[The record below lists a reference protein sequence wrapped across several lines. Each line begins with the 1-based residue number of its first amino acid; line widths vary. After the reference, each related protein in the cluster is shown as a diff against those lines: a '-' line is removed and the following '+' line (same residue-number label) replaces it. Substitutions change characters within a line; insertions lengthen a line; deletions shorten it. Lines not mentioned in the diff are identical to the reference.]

1 MVIRGSINVRR
12 RALLIGAGGL
22 LTSCASAPPSA
33 PTAPRIPFWPR
44 PPDRPRF
51 IYEHTLRTAADI
63 GARQS
68 QDELRQWL
76 TGDQALNSPL
86 FEKPADVAARGGRIY
101 VTDTVARWVIA
112 FDVPR
117 RRVFRFGLR
126 TPGRLKKPWGLAL
139 DGRGN
144 VYVADTTARRI
155 VVYDGWGLFIRSVGT
170 DRELERPTGVAVNA
184 AGTRIYAIDRGS
196 NESDQHR
203 VVVYDGDGAHLR
215 TIGSRGSA
223 AGAFNVPVAGA
234 VAPDGTVYVLDAGNF
249 RIQALTAEGEFLRAF
264 GQVGAAFGGMARP
277 RGLAVDGSGRIYVSD
292 AAFGNVQIF
301 DHEGR
306 LLLALGSVGRRDEP
320 GRYGLASGV
329 AVDET
334 GRVYIADQLYG
345 KVEILRPLADD
356 EATRLQRESSAG

>member
-1 MVIRGSINVRR
+1 MRR
-12 RALLIGAGGL
+12 RSLLLAACGL
-22 LTSCASAPPSA
+22 AASCTTRPSA
-33 PTAPRIPFWPR
+33 DSKPATVPVWPQ

-51 IYEHTLRTAADI
+51 IYEHTLRSPADI

-68 QDELRQWL
+68 QDEFREWL
-76 TGDQALNSPL
+76 TGDQYLSAPV

-126 TPGRLKKPWGLAL
+126 TPGRLAKPWGLAL
-139 DGRGN
+139 DGSGN
-144 VYVADTTARRI
+144 VYVADTSARRI
-155 VVYDGWGLFIRSVGT
+155 MVYDGWGLFKRAIGN

-196 NESDQHR
+196 NESDRHR
-203 VVVYDGDGAHLR
+203 VLLYDRDGTHLR
-215 TIGSRGSA
+215 TIGGRGSD

-234 VAPDGTVYVLDAGNF
+234 VAADGTVYVLDAGNF
-249 RIQALTAEGEFLRAF
+249 RVQALTADGDFLRAF
-264 GQVGAAFGGMARP
+264 GQVGSAFGGLARP
-277 RGLAVDGSGRIYVSD
+277 RGLAVDQLGRIYVSD

-301 DHEGR
+301 DEQGR

-320 GRYGLASGV
+320 GRYGLAGGV

-334 GRVYIADQLYG
+334 GRVYVADQLFG
-345 KVEILRPLADD
+345 KVEVLRPLTDAEAQRMLGSPDD
-356 EATRLQRESSAG
+356 RG